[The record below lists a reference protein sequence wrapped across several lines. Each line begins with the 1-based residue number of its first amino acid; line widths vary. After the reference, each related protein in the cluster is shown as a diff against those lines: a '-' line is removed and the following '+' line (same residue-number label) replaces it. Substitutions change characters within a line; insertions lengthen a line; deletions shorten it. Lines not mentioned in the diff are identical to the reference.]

1 VHKLWTSKVYRQAAS
16 AILLPALC
24 LVFGATEWYA
34 ALARYVLRRDLT
46 TWLAVGAIAAL
57 ILLELKYVA
66 VLFRFIRVKG
76 DLVAYQARMSD
87 PQRTARRRIR
97 NFRAANGLL
106 GIVLGFLLA
115 EALFRIF
122 NIQPP
127 PVLRPSH
134 WDVLNVDN
142 TLNAMGIREDWDA
155 IPEDDRRLR
164 IAFLGDSITYGYSVQ
179 PQQSFCHLL
188 EGMLASDWPTG
199 VLTINLGYS
208 ATGPVEQHERYV
220 PLRDILRP
228 DVVVHVLFLNDVG
241 YDAHHLVVRIH
252 GVTRHDSW
260 PATQSY
266 VWRYA
271 EKQYRRWQVWHEAL
285 DYFRGGQTPEER
297 ARSWATF
304 EDGVR
309 KCKAAAEQG
318 GAVYCVVLF
327 PWLFQLEQYPL
338 TDVHARIRDLAAEL
352 GAPFLDLLATFEG
365 REWKSVCVSPVNE
378 HPSPEGHRIA
388 AEAMAQFLRE
398 KVLPEIQQRAGS
410 ADPNK

>member
-1 VHKLWTSKVYRQAAS
+1 VHKLWTGKVYRQAAS

-34 ALARYVLRRDLT
+34 ALAHHVLRRDLT
-46 TWLAVGAIAAL
+46 TWLAVCAIAAL

-66 VLFRFIRVKG
+66 VLFRLIRVKG
-76 DLVAYQARMSD
+76 DLAAYQAWMND
-87 PQRTARRRIR
+87 PQHRARRRAR
-97 NFRAANGLL
+97 NFRAATVLMS
-106 GIVLGFLLA
+106 IALGFLLA
-115 EALFRIF
+115 ESLFRIF

-142 TLNAMGIREDWDA
+142 TLNAMGIREDWDT
-155 IPEDDRRLR
+155 IPQRDRRLR
-164 IAFLGDSITYGYSVQ
+164 IALLGDSITYGYSVE
-179 PQQSFCHLL
+179 PHQSFCHLL

-208 ATGPVEQHERYV
+208 ATGPLEQHERYV

-228 DVVVHVLFLNDVG
+228 DVVVHVLFLNDLG

-252 GVTRHDSW
+252 SVTRHDSW
-260 PATQSY
+260 LATQSY
-266 VWRYA
+266 VWRYT
-271 EKQYRRWQVWHEAL
+271 ERQYRRWQIWHEAL

-297 ARSWATF
+297 ATSWTTF
-304 EDGVR
+304 ENGVR
-309 KCKAAAEQG
+309 KCKTAAEEG
-318 GAVYCVVLF
+318 GAVYCMVLF

-352 GAPFLDLLATFEG
+352 GVPFLDLLATFEG
-365 REWKSVCVSPVNE
+365 REWESVCISPVNE
-378 HPSPEGHRIA
+378 HPNPEGHRIA
-388 AEAMAQFLRE
+388 AQAIARFLRE
-398 KVLPEIQQRAGS
+398 KVLPQVRRKVES
-410 ADPNK
+410 ADLNQ